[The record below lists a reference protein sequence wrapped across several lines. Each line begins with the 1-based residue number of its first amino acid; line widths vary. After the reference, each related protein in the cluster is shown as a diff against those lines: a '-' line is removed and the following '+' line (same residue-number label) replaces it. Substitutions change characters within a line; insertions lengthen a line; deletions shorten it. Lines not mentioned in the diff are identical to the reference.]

1 MSANQPK
8 CRTGCATVA
17 EDRDVRERP
26 DIADQI
32 LYGVEVH
39 SRGIEMTD
47 TRQMTGGCMC
57 GAVRYQTTGEP
68 FTVNH
73 CHCRSCRKHNGAPVV
88 TLAGFK
94 SDQVVFSG
102 AERKLYE
109 SSAGANRA
117 FCVNCGTPIT
127 WEGDGDDLGPI
138 CEIHMQVICSFI
150 VFSRS
155 GASWRSSNSL

>member
-1 MSANQPK
+1 
-8 CRTGCATVA
+8 
-17 EDRDVRERP
+17 
-26 DIADQI
+26 
-32 LYGVEVH
+32 
-39 SRGIEMTD
+39 
-47 TRQMTGGCMC
+47 MC

-102 AERKLYE
+102 AERKIYE
-109 SSAGANRA
+109 SSVGANRA

-138 CEIHMQVICSFI
+138 CEIHISTFDNPDALVPTSHAFYLDRI
-150 VFSRS
+150 
-155 GASWRSSNSL
+155 SWFDVADRLPRFEGFAEYDTPLRHGPEPGLE